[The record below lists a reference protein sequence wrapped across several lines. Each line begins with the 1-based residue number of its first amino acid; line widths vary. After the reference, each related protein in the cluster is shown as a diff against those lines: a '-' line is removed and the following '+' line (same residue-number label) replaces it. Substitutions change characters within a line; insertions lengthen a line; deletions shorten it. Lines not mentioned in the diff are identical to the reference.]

1 MEADLSPLHALI
13 ATKGE
18 EKLQELLSYEN
29 STEGWEDL
37 GVDDEVESSR
47 LYMPTGYYLIRG
59 VGDIDQSPQNIHAL
73 ILDIDR
79 KREWDQLFV
88 EGRVVANL
96 NANSRL
102 LYQHF
107 SAPWPVSHRDFAFLS
122 ISKHLEDGSI
132 ISTGFSVETPL
143 VPEVG
148 GLVRGEMHMAGFIMR
163 QVAPNLTRLTYL
175 VHIDPKG
182 SIPTMVINQTQ
193 KKQTQNVGKIRN
205 YLASHS

>member
-1 MEADLSPLHALI
+1 MEADLSPLQSLI

-18 EKLQELLSYEN
+18 AKLQELLSYEE

-37 GVDDEVESSR
+37 GIDDEVESSR

-59 VGDIDQSPQNIHAL
+59 VGDIDQSPADIHAL
-73 ILDIDR
+73 ILDLDR
-79 KREWDQLFV
+79 KGAWDQLYV

-96 NANSRL
+96 TPVARV

-122 ISKHLEDGSI
+122 VSKHLEDGSI
-132 ISTGFSVETPL
+132 ISVGFSVDSPL
-143 VPEVG
+143 VPEVS
-148 GLVRGEMHMAGFIMR
+148 GLVRGEMHMAGFILR
-163 QVAPNLTRLTYL
+163 QVAPKLTRMTYL

-193 KKQTQNVGKIRN
+193 KKQTQNVSKIRN
-205 YLASHS
+205 YLAQH